1 MIKFPIDYGV
11 GELRGD
17 QIVARECYIAILEMD
32 DQLQTM
38 NIKEQWTM
46 TELVERLEEIPF
58 DDSRLDRTTR
68 ISTLASLTVRLALM
82 TFLKANQ
89 DVFAWSYKDMPQ
101 GSTPQSWYTG

>member
-1 MIKFPIDYGV
+1 MTSTYHLMIKFPIDYGV

-46 TELVERLEEIPF
+46 TKLVERLEEIPF

-89 DVFAWSYKDMPQ
+89 DVFA
-101 GSTPQSWYTG
+101 